1 MAIARRLI
9 MRSEGLTM
17 MTDPD
22 VVPGRMMR
30 RVKRAGAIRFL
41 LLPALSALCFDD
53 ALANENICE
62 AEMIRAS
69 RESGVPLPV
78 LYAVALTETGQ
89 RDGLRAYAMNIHGRP
104 AFHATLGEAL
114 ATFDRVRR
122 QGETLVDIGCMQIN
136 FRYHGKKFASVEEM
150 FAPSRN
156 VDYAAGFLKDLRRT
170 EGSWTA
176 TVARYH
182 AGPGNAPAQKTYVCA
197 VIRNMVA
204 SGFGAWTS
212 EASAFCGR

>member
-1 MAIARRLI
+1 
-9 MRSEGLTM
+9 MRENADLPV
-17 MTDPD
+17 MTDQTNAKD
-22 VVPGRMMR
+22 RRRMVI
-30 RVKRAGAIRFL
+30 RVAAMKQLLAFL
-41 LLPALSALCFDD
+41 LSTLFFNCAMGA
-53 ALANENICE
+53 ENICE

-69 RESGVPLPV
+69 RENAVPLPV

-89 RDGLRAYAMNIHGRP
+89 RGGLHAYAMNIHGRP
-104 AFHATLGEAL
+104 AFNASLREAM
-114 ATFDRVRR
+114 ATFDRARG

-136 FRYHGKKFASVEEM
+136 YRYHGKKFASVEEM
-150 FAPSRN
+150 FEPSRN
-156 VDYAAGFLKDLRRT
+156 VDYAARFLKDLHKR

-182 AGPGNAPAQKTYVCA
+182 AGPGNAPAQKAYVCA